1 MQRRTLVGAA
11 LAALTGDAAI
21 VSAQTFPAQPIH
33 IVVPFP
39 PGGGTDA
46 LARAIQEPMQRSLGG
61 TIIIDNKGGG
71 GGSIAHEFVAKQP
84 ADGHWMVVGAN
95 NLPLYP
101 HIVAK
106 LGFDA
111 KTAFVPVGFIAKQES
126 VLVGSADAPWADLKA
141 IIAAAKAAP
150 GSVQYGT
157 AGLTTPMHLSA
168 EQFAMLNG
176 IKLTHVP
183 FRGTGP
189 LVTDLLG
196 GHIKLGMSS
205 ITSVAPQIAA
215 GKLKPY
221 AMASL
226 ERSALAPTIPTFKE
240 LGAGDVD
247 GTIVYTLLA
256 PAGTPPAV
264 VTKLN
269 EALNAAVATPE
280 AKADLAKRG
289 FVAMGGTPQQLGDW
303 LKVQEPIWVPV
314 LKAAGNYHR
323 IKERRVLRSAS
334 HSAASPS
341 MSCSDRADN
350 SRRYPPACPVRRS
363 TRHRSWP
370 RWRPALPPAA

>member
-1 MQRRTLVGAA
+1 MIRRRTVLKLPFAA
-11 LAALTGDAAI
+11 LAAGGVPAAQ
-21 VSAQTFPAQPIH
+21 AQTFPSQPVH

-46 LARAIQEPMQRSLGG
+46 LVRAVQEPMQKALGG
-61 TIIIDNKGGG
+61 TVIVDNKGGG

-84 ADGHWMVVGAN
+84 ADGHWLVVSAN

-111 KTAFVPVGFIAKQES
+111 KTAFVPIGFIAKQES
-126 VLVGSADAPWADLKA
+126 VLVGSHDAPWPDLKA

-157 AGLTTPMHLSA
+157 AGLTTPMHLST

-176 IKLTHVP
+176 IRLTHVP

-226 ERSALAPTIPTFKE
+226 ERSSVAPTIPTFKE

-256 PAGTPPAV
+256 PSGTPPA
-264 VTKLN
+264 TIARLN
-269 EALNAAVATPE
+269 QALNAAVATPE
-280 AKADLAKRG
+280 QKADLAKRG
-289 FVAMGGTPQQLGDW
+289 FVAMGGTPEQLAEW
-303 LKVQEPIWVPV
+303 LKIQEPIWVPV
-314 LKAAGNYHR
+314 LQAAG
-323 IKERRVLRSAS
+323 IKPE
-334 HSAASPS
+334 
-341 MSCSDRADN
+341 
-350 SRRYPPACPVRRS
+350 
-363 TRHRSWP
+363 
-370 RWRPALPPAA
+370 